1 MSQPYLVSARKYRPQ
16 TFESVVGQSHITT
29 TLKNAI
35 KSDQIAHA
43 YLFFGP
49 RGVGKTTCA
58 RILAKTINCETPTE
72 DLEACGTCSTCL
84 AFEDNANMNI
94 FELDAAS
101 HNSVDDIRSLNEQVR
116 FVPQQGKYK
125 IYIIDEVHMLSTSAF
140 NAFLKTLEEPPP
152 YAIFILATTE
162 KHKVLPTILSRC
174 QIFDFK
180 RIQIKDIAKHLAS
193 ICEKEGIQY
202 DMNALHLI
210 AQKAEGGMRD
220 ALSIMDRISSFSN
233 QNISYEAVIE
243 HLNILDAAVYFQWTD
258 AFLKQDFGE
267 ALLILDKHLQLGF
280 EGDMIISGLADHFRN
295 LLLSQDGRLL
305 QLIDLPEEFKQQ
317 YFQQAQLIN
326 EIFLVNALS
335 IINKAELDYKV
346 TLNKKL
352 LLEVT
357 LIKLAHLNDLY
368 KVTPS
373 IEEGKKKISDPNPPQ
388 AKETQQS
395 APKQLPTPKQEVSA
409 ATTSSSPKAE
419 TGISQNVAGEA
430 PETKERP
437 TNYTHSIP
445 PEPGAKTSKKEVKS
459 TEIKAEK
466 TKTPPPLRT
475 NNTPPGLKKRSSQL
489 LEELHSN
496 NANQEVVE
504 EVTLTQELVM
514 ELMEEYKAIL
524 MKTPEKQPFV
534 TQLEMMDINLL
545 NPDLIQFVSF
555 SKISESYAEVAAD
568 EFREFVRNKSS
579 NKQVRVITHLNLTEK
594 REMVIEMP
602 KTKLEI
608 FQEIVADFPY
618 IGVLKSKYRFDV
630 E

>member
-84 AFEDNANMNI
+84 AFDDNANMNI

-180 RIQIKDIAKHLAS
+180 RIQIKDIAEHLAS

-258 AFLKQDFGE
+258 AFLKQDFGQ

-280 EGDMIISGLADHFRN
+280 EGDMIISGLADHVRN

-326 EIFLVNALS
+326 ENFLVNALS
-335 IINKAELDYKV
+335 IINKAELDYKI

-368 KVTPS
+368 KATPS
-373 IEEGKKKISDPNPPQ
+373 IEEGKKKISEPNQPVSQKTPATIATQEQ
-388 AKETQQS
+388 AQS
-395 APKQLPTPKQEVSA
+395 AVNAKQASDSPNNSQNSTP
-409 ATTSSSPKAE
+409 SSPQSSP
-419 TGISQNVAGEA
+419 TA
-430 PETKERP
+430 PETKENTTP
-437 TNYTHSIP
+437 YTPSVSSTP
-445 PEPGAKTSKKEVKS
+445 KTEVKS
-459 TEIKAEK
+459 TESKSTKAS
-466 TKTPPPLRT
+466 TPPPLKT
-475 NNTPPGLKKRSSQL
+475 NNAPPGLKTGSSQIL
-489 LEELHSN
+489 KDLHQSN
-496 NANQEVVE
+496 SNANHVEVL
-504 EVTLTQELVM
+504 TLTQDLVM
-514 ELMEEYKAIL
+514 ELMAEYKAIL

-534 TQLEMMDINLL
+534 NQLDMMDITLL
-545 NPDLIQFVSF
+545 NPALIQFVGY
-555 SKISESYAEVAAD
+555 SKISQSYSEVAAD
-568 EFREFVRNKSS
+568 EFREYVRSRTNDKL
-579 NKQVRVITHLNLTEK
+579 VRVTTHLNLTDRKE
-594 REMVIEMP
+594 VIVDMP
-602 KTKLEI
+602 KTKLEL
-608 FQEIVADFPY
+608 FQEIIAEFSY
-618 IGVLKSKYRFDV
+618 LGVLKTKYRFDV